1 MNSIIKKN
9 QSQIAAICEK
19 YRVVKIEL
27 FGSAIRDDFDPNQS
41 DLDFLV
47 EFQPMPPVEYANSF
61 FGLRWALQDLFQ
73 KSIDLVEA
81 NSITNPY
88 FREAIELNRVV
99 LYET

>member
-1 MNSIIKKN
+1 MNSKIEN
-9 QSQIAAICEK
+9 HQSEIAAICEK

-27 FGSAIRDDFDPNQS
+27 FGSATRDDFDPNQS

-47 EFQPMPPVEYANSF
+47 ELQPRPPVEYANSF
-61 FGLRWALQDLFQ
+61 FCLRWALQDLFQ

-88 FREAIELNRVV
+88 FRQSIELNRVV